1 MSGTLSGILGQLSPS
16 AITGIQQALGLAAG
30 PLAALNFPLTAVI
43 RMGRSIAFIVPDV
56 TIDEHHS
63 DRMEITTHPV
73 SDNTPISDHAFM
85 QPASVT
91 MRCGWSNAN
100 PLAGITESVAGVAT
114 SVLSGSFVMPSLSN
128 GMGSISNPF
137 NSVTETRARDVYNR
151 LLALQKQREPFVL
164 STGKRRYPSM
174 LITDISVTT
183 DRHSE
188 YALMCE
194 VHMQEVVRVAFQS
207 VQGTAQGQSATPGT
221 TNPTG
226 QTGPTQ
232 PVSNPNSMLRQLTGQ
247 HDVNFID
254 AINPLNWFGNK

>member
-1 MSGTLSGILGQLSPS
+1 MSGTLSGILGRLNPT
-16 AITGIQQALGLAAG
+16 AVTGIQQALGLAGG
-30 PLAALNFPLTAVI
+30 PLSTLNFPLTAVI

-63 DRMEITTHPV
+63 DGMEITSHPV

-85 QPASVT
+85 QPARVT
-91 MRCGWSNAN
+91 MRCGWTNAN
-100 PLAGITESVAGVAT
+100 PMAGIVESVAGVAT
-114 SVLSGSFVMPSLSN
+114 SVLSGNFVMPSLSN

-137 NSVTETRARDVYNR
+137 NSATETRARDVYNR
-151 LLALQKQREPFVL
+151 LLALQKQREPFAL

-174 LITDISVTT
+174 LITEISVTT

-194 VHMQEVVRVAFQS
+194 VHMQEVVRVAFKS
-207 VQGTAQGQSATPGT
+207 VQGTAQGQSGAPQT

-232 PVSNPNSMLRQLTGQ
+232 PVSNPNSLIRQMTGW
-247 HDVNFID
+247 HDIKLFD
-254 AINPLNWFGNK
+254 PGSWFGNK

>member
-1 MSGTLSGILGQLSPS
+1 MSGTLSGVLGRLNPT
-16 AITGIQQALGLAAG
+16 AVTGIQQALGLAAG
-30 PLAALNFPLTAVI
+30 PLAALNFPLTAVF
-43 RMGRSIAFIVPDV
+43 RMGRSIAAIVPDV

-63 DRMEITTHPV
+63 DRLEITTHPV

-91 MRCGWSNAN
+91 MRCGWTNAN
-100 PLAGITESVAGVAT
+100 PLAGITESVGGVLG
-114 SVLSGSFVMPSLSN
+114 SVFSGGFVPPSFSG
-128 GMGSISNPF
+128 GMGTIGNPF
-137 NSVTETRARDVYNR
+137 NSATETRARDVYNR
-151 LLALQKQREPFVL
+151 LLALQKTREPFVL

-188 YALMCE
+188 YSLMCE
-194 VHMQEVVRVAFQS
+194 VHMQEVVRVAFKS
-207 VQGTAQGQSATPGT
+207 VQGTAQGQGVSGAPQT

-232 PVSNPNSMLRQLTGQ
+232 PTRGPSGLQQLIGDTGIKIMQ
-247 HDVNFID
+247 
-254 AINPLNWFGNK
+254 PSTWFGGK